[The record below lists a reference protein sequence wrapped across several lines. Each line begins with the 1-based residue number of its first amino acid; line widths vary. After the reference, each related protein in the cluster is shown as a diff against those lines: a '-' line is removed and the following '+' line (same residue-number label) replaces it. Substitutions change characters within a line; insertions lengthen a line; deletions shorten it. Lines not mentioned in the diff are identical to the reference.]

1 MDNHYKYG
9 SFIPVDEFEELIKQ
23 LKINSDQIINI
34 KKKLDMM
41 YIKIG
46 PTYKELLDE
55 LLTLMDMNNT
65 IEKKALNEWYA
76 DKKINPI
83 SQNLFESYLLSKDY
97 LLVGK
102 KNQGKSEKNANA
114 TDKLLNYIIEYYDE
128 QREISNKKLQS
139 LFDQYKIGESDQKW
153 ISMELEALDFRIKD
167 SEFDKVLNKLLP
179 LFEHNKTIESSK
191 LRNLFEDELLSLH
204 IQERVLNYLEVN
216 GYRISSFSKNNNLST
231 IINEIIEQYGDTK
244 IIHRKELINLFN
256 KYNIDK
262 EEQKMI
268 VEDLKTL
275 NFRITIPKYIKKL
288 KKLLRMI
295 PKDKKIDLFKLK
307 QWYIDEGINE
317 KDQKR
322 IEKYLVSKS
331 FVLEQGLNENV
342 KTLLKHVEECY
353 VSGDIISKDQYAL
366 LLNKFQIKIED
377 ISTVEQK
384 LEKRNIS
391 VGLPYFEEK
400 IKHLLAYQGNNK
412 QVEQLKLIQWFQKE
426 NINLDAQEYIKK
438 YLYKNG
444 FTISDNYIE
453 ESIEKDDN
461 LEVFIDYIY
470 DNLKFGSKIF
480 MDHLDDLF
488 NKFHITED
496 NKSSVYRELE
506 SLNITIIS
514 KKYLPFNQK
523 IVQLLQL
530 LGSNKSVDSRNL
542 KKWCEEEKISEQ
554 EKSDLMDFLQSN
566 DYEIIETNSTENRFN
581 ESVNRL
587 INYIENHLRFG
598 SSISKRQLDSLFSE
612 FQVINSNQEQIYEIL
627 RSLQIT
633 ITNVQGPF
641 QQEIEQLVSDIGE
654 SQEIRETT
662 LNKWYEDFEVDQ
674 KGQQAIREYLDSN
687 GYSVIN
693 DRKKLMDGSGLKFI
707 EGKDSKSLSEIL
719 ESKEFKEMMDSFE
732 EVIDKRYNIDYL
744 VSYAEG
750 DFEIKSDAMEK
761 IVIANSHLVKKIVG
775 KYKNFVTSSYNEED
789 MIQAGMQGLMK
800 AAERFDVSRG
810 NQFSTYAVYWIRQ
823 SISREIGNLSTT
835 IRVPIHMREQ
845 ISKYT
850 KVINNFWNSHSYIP
864 TVTELAK
871 LMDIKES
878 KVEEIQKYRILTQL
892 TSLDVPVGEERD
904 SSLEEFIVDQSM
916 VTPEA
921 YAENV
926 ILKEEI
932 NEIFSDHLTDRESEI
947 LNLRFGLDGK
957 EKHTLEQIGIEYG
970 VTRERIR
977 QIESK
982 ALRKLSSG
990 TIGER
995 LKVFS
1000 DDFR

>member
-1 MDNHYKYG
+1 MDNHYNFG

-23 LKINSDQIINI
+23 LKINSDEITNI

-46 PTYKELLDE
+46 PTYNELLDE

-65 IEKKALNEWYA
+65 IDKKTLNEWYA
-76 DKKINPI
+76 DKKTNPI
-83 SQNLFESYLLSKDY
+83 SQNLFESYLLSKGY
-97 LLVGK
+97 SLVGQ
-102 KNQGKSEKNANA
+102 KNQGKSEKNTNAAN
-114 TDKLLNYIIEYYDE
+114 KLLNYLIEYYDE
-128 QREISNKKLQS
+128 QREISNEKLQL
-139 LFDQYKIGESDQKW
+139 LFDQYKIEESDQKW
-153 ISMELEALDFRIKD
+153 ISMELEALDFTIKN

-179 LFEHNKTIESSK
+179 LIEHNKTIESSK
-191 LRNLFEDELLSLH
+191 LRNWFEGELLSLH

-216 GYRISSFSKNNNLST
+216 GYRISSFSKNKNLST
-231 IINEIIEQYGDTK
+231 IINDIVERYGDIK
-244 IIHRKELINLFN
+244 IIQRKELINLFN
-256 KYNIDK
+256 KYDIDK

-275 NFRITIPKYIKKL
+275 NFSITIPKYVKKL

-295 PKDKKIDLFKLK
+295 PEDKKIDLLKLK

-322 IEKYLVSKS
+322 IEKYLISKS
-331 FVLEQGLNENV
+331 FVIEQGLNENV
-342 KTLLKHVEECY
+342 KTLLKHVEERY

-366 LLNKFQIKIED
+366 LLNKFQINTEE
-377 ISTVEQK
+377 ISTIEEK

-391 VGLPYFEEK
+391 VGLPYYEEE
-400 IKHLLAYQGNNK
+400 IKNLLAYQGNNK
-412 QVEQLKLIQWFQKE
+412 QIEQLKLIQWFQKE
-426 NINLDAQEYIKK
+426 NISLDAQEYIKK

-444 FTISDNYIE
+444 FTIADHYVE
-453 ESIEKDDN
+453 KSIEKDDN

-470 DNLKFGSKIF
+470 DNFKFGSQIL

-488 NKFHITED
+488 NKFHIAED
-496 NKSSVYRELE
+496 NKSSIYRELE
-506 SLNITIIS
+506 SLNITVIS
-514 KKYLPFNQK
+514 KKHLPFNQK
-523 IVQLLQL
+523 VSQLLQL
-530 LGSNKSVDSRNL
+530 LGSNKSIDSWNL

-554 EKSDLMDFLQSN
+554 EKSDLLAYLQSN
-566 DYEIIETNSTENRFN
+566 EYEINNTENRFD

-587 INYIENHLRFG
+587 TNYIENHLRFG
-598 SSISKRQLDSLFSE
+598 SSISKRQLNSLFSE
-612 FQVINSNQEQIYEIL
+612 FQVINSDQKHIYKIL

-633 ITNVQGPF
+633 ITNAQGPF
-641 QQEIEQLVSDIGE
+641 QQEIEQLVSYIGE
-654 SQEIRETT
+654 SQEIRETS
-662 LNKWYEDFEVDQ
+662 LNKWYEDFEVNQ
-674 KGQQAIREYLDSN
+674 KGQLAIREYLNSN

-693 DRKKLMDGSGLKFI
+693 DRKQLMDGSGLKFL
-707 EGKDSKSLSEIL
+707 EGKDSKNLSEIL

-750 DFEIKSDAMEK
+750 DFEIKSVAMEK

-789 MIQAGMQGLMK
+789 MMQAGMHGLME

-850 KVINNFWNSHSYIP
+850 KVINNFWNSYGYIP
-864 TVTELAK
+864 NVTELAK

-878 KVEEIQKYRILTQL
+878 KVEEIQKYSIMAQL
-892 TSLDVPVGEERD
+892 TSLDVPVGEERA
-904 SSLEEFIVDQSM
+904 SSLGEFIVDQSM
-916 VTPEA
+916 ITPEEH
-921 YAENV
+921 AENV

-957 EKHTLEQIGIEYG
+957 EKHTLEQTGIKYG

-982 ALRKLSSG
+982 ALRKLSNG

-995 LKVFS
+995 LKVFRN
-1000 DDFR
+1000 DFG

>member
-1 MDNHYKYG
+1 VDNHYNFG

-23 LKINSDQIINI
+23 LKINSDEITNI

-46 PTYKELLDE
+46 PTYNELLDE

-65 IEKKALNEWYA
+65 IDKKTLNEWYA
-76 DKKINPI
+76 DKKTNPI
-83 SQNLFESYLLSKDY
+83 SQNLFESYLLSKGY
-97 LLVGK
+97 SLVGQ
-102 KNQGKSEKNANA
+102 KNQGKSEKNTNAAN
-114 TDKLLNYIIEYYDE
+114 KLLNYLIEYYDE
-128 QREISNKKLQS
+128 QREISNEKLQL
-139 LFDQYKIGESDQKW
+139 LFDQYKIEESDQKW
-153 ISMELEALDFRIKD
+153 ISMELEALDFTIKN

-179 LFEHNKTIESSK
+179 LIEHNKTIESSK
-191 LRNLFEDELLSLH
+191 LRNWFEGELLSLH

-216 GYRISSFSKNNNLST
+216 GYRISSFSKNKNLST
-231 IINEIIEQYGDTK
+231 IINDIVERYGDIK
-244 IIHRKELINLFN
+244 IIQRKELINLFN
-256 KYNIDK
+256 KYDIDK

-275 NFRITIPKYIKKL
+275 NFSITIPKYVKKL

-295 PKDKKIDLFKLK
+295 PEDKKIDLLKLK

-322 IEKYLVSKS
+322 IEKYLISKS
-331 FVLEQGLNENV
+331 FVIEQGLNENV
-342 KTLLKHVEECY
+342 KTLLKHVEERY

-366 LLNKFQIKIED
+366 LLNKFQINTEE
-377 ISTVEQK
+377 ISTIEEK

-391 VGLPYFEEK
+391 VGLPYYEEE
-400 IKHLLAYQGNNK
+400 IKNLLAYQGNNK
-412 QVEQLKLIQWFQKE
+412 QIEQLKLIQWFQKE
-426 NINLDAQEYIKK
+426 NISLDAQEYIKK

-444 FTISDNYIE
+444 FTIADHYVE
-453 ESIEKDDN
+453 KSIEKDDN
-461 LEVFIDYIY
+461 LEVFIDFIY
-470 DNLKFGSKIF
+470 DNFKFGSQIL

-488 NKFHITED
+488 NKFHIAED
-496 NKSSVYRELE
+496 NKSSIYRELE
-506 SLNITIIS
+506 SLNITVIS
-514 KKYLPFNQK
+514 KKHLPFNQK
-523 IVQLLQL
+523 VSQLLQL
-530 LGSNKSVDSRNL
+530 LGSNKSIDSWNL

-554 EKSDLMDFLQSN
+554 EKSDLLAYLQSN
-566 DYEIIETNSTENRFN
+566 EYEINNTENRFD

-587 INYIENHLRFG
+587 TNYIENHLRFG
-598 SSISKRQLDSLFSE
+598 SSISKRQLNSLFSE
-612 FQVINSNQEQIYEIL
+612 FQVINSDQKHIYKIL

-633 ITNVQGPF
+633 ITNAQGPF
-641 QQEIEQLVSDIGE
+641 QQEIEQLVSYIGE
-654 SQEIRETT
+654 SQEIRETS
-662 LNKWYEDFEVDQ
+662 LNKWYEDFEVNQ
-674 KGQQAIREYLDSN
+674 KGQLAIREYLNSN

-693 DRKKLMDGSGLKFI
+693 DRKQLMDGSGLKFL
-707 EGKDSKSLSEIL
+707 EGKDSKNLSEIL

-750 DFEIKSDAMEK
+750 DFEIKSVAMEK

-789 MIQAGMQGLMK
+789 MMQAGMHGLMK

-850 KVINNFWNSHSYIP
+850 KVINNFWNSYGYIP
-864 TVTELAK
+864 NVTELAK

-878 KVEEIQKYRILTQL
+878 KVEEIQKYSIMAQL
-892 TSLDVPVGEERD
+892 TSLDVPVGEERA
-904 SSLEEFIVDQSM
+904 SSLGEFIVDQSM
-916 VTPEA
+916 ITPEEH
-921 YAENV
+921 AENV

-957 EKHTLEQIGIEYG
+957 EKHTLEQTGIKYG

-982 ALRKLSSG
+982 ALRKLSNG

-995 LKVFS
+995 LKVFRN
-1000 DDFR
+1000 DFG

>member
-1 MDNHYKYG
+1 MDNHYNFG

-23 LKINSDQIINI
+23 LKINSDEITNI

-46 PTYKELLDE
+46 PTYNELLDE

-65 IEKKALNEWYA
+65 IDKKTLNEWYA
-76 DKKINPI
+76 DKKTNPI
-83 SQNLFESYLLSKDY
+83 SQNLFESYLLSKGY
-97 LLVGK
+97 SLVGQ
-102 KNQGKSEKNANA
+102 KNQGKSEKNTNAAN
-114 TDKLLNYIIEYYDE
+114 KLLNYLIEYYDE
-128 QREISNKKLQS
+128 QREISNEKLQL
-139 LFDQYKIGESDQKW
+139 LFDQYKIEESDQKW
-153 ISMELEALDFRIKD
+153 ISMELEALDFTIKN

-179 LFEHNKTIESSK
+179 LIEHNKTIESSK
-191 LRNLFEDELLSLH
+191 LRNWFEGELLSLH

-216 GYRISSFSKNNNLST
+216 GYRISSFSKNKNLST
-231 IINEIIEQYGDTK
+231 IINDIVERYGDIK
-244 IIHRKELINLFN
+244 IIQRKELINLFN
-256 KYNIDK
+256 KYDIDK

-275 NFRITIPKYIKKL
+275 NFSITIPKYVKKL

-295 PKDKKIDLFKLK
+295 PEDKKIDLLKLK

-322 IEKYLVSKS
+322 IEKYLISKS
-331 FVLEQGLNENV
+331 FVIEQGLNENV
-342 KTLLKHVEECY
+342 KTLLKHVEERY

-366 LLNKFQIKIED
+366 LLNKFQINTEE
-377 ISTVEQK
+377 ISTIEEK

-391 VGLPYFEEK
+391 VGLPYYEEE
-400 IKHLLAYQGNNK
+400 IKNLLAYQGNNK
-412 QVEQLKLIQWFQKE
+412 QIEQLKLIQWFQKE
-426 NINLDAQEYIKK
+426 NISLDAQEYIKK

-444 FTISDNYIE
+444 FTIADHYVE
-453 ESIEKDDN
+453 KSIEKDDN
-461 LEVFIDYIY
+461 LEVFIDFIY
-470 DNLKFGSKIF
+470 DNFKFGSQIL

-488 NKFHITED
+488 NKFHIAED
-496 NKSSVYRELE
+496 NKSSIYRELE
-506 SLNITIIS
+506 SLNITVIS
-514 KKYLPFNQK
+514 KKHLPFNQK
-523 IVQLLQL
+523 VSQLLQL
-530 LGSNKSVDSRNL
+530 LGSNKSIDSWNL

-554 EKSDLMDFLQSN
+554 EKSDLLAYLQSN
-566 DYEIIETNSTENRFN
+566 EYEINNTENRFD

-587 INYIENHLRFG
+587 TNYIENHLRFG
-598 SSISKRQLDSLFSE
+598 SSISKRQLNSLFSE
-612 FQVINSNQEQIYEIL
+612 FQVINSDQKHIYKIL

-633 ITNVQGPF
+633 ITNAQGPF
-641 QQEIEQLVSDIGE
+641 QQEIEQLVSYIGE
-654 SQEIRETT
+654 SQEIRETS
-662 LNKWYEDFEVDQ
+662 LNKWYEDFEVNQ
-674 KGQQAIREYLDSN
+674 KGQLAIREYLNSN

-693 DRKKLMDGSGLKFI
+693 DRKQLMDGSGLKFL
-707 EGKDSKSLSEIL
+707 EGKDSKNLSEIL

-750 DFEIKSDAMEK
+750 DFEIKSVAMEK

-789 MIQAGMQGLMK
+789 MMQAGMHGLMK

-850 KVINNFWNSHSYIP
+850 KVINNFWNSYGYIP
-864 TVTELAK
+864 NVTELAK

-878 KVEEIQKYRILTQL
+878 KVEEIQKYSIMAQL
-892 TSLDVPVGEERD
+892 TSLDVPVGEERA
-904 SSLEEFIVDQSM
+904 SSLGEFIVDQSM
-916 VTPEA
+916 ITPEEH
-921 YAENV
+921 AENV

-957 EKHTLEQIGIEYG
+957 EKHTLEQTGIKYG

-982 ALRKLSSG
+982 ALRKLSNG

-995 LKVFS
+995 LKVFRN
-1000 DDFR
+1000 DFG